1 MKKSRQK
8 EARASEQPRPDK
20 VTKDA
25 IDLSPEGINNRS
37 SAKTEVLNEML
48 ERERLTY
55 SLRYWGINE

>member
-1 MKKSRQK
+1 MKRSRQK
-8 EARASEQPRPDK
+8 EARASEQPHPEM
-20 VTKDA
+20 VTKDN

-48 ERERLTY
+48 ERERLAY